1 MSANSEIILSGQTHS
16 GDSIPKTVTGDQF
29 KGDGFYSR
37 SDGVHTVQYN
47 VIDFV
52 GIIEMQ
58 ATLAVN
64 PAPEDW
70 FTISSTSHTS
80 TVVNSSE
87 SNGSFIKNFIGN
99 YIWVRARV
107 RSWTAGTVS
116 SILLNH

>member
-1 MSANSEIILSGQTHS
+1 MSANSEIILSGQTHA
-16 GDSIPKTVTGDQF
+16 GDSAEQTVTGLHF

-52 GIIEMQ
+52 GVIEMQ
-58 ATLAVN
+58 ATLAIN
-64 PAPEDW
+64 PVEGDW
-70 FTISSTSHTS
+70 FTISTTNHTS
-80 TVVNSSE
+80 TVVNSNE
-87 SNGSFIKNFIGN
+87 SNGSFIKNFTGN
-99 YIWVRARV
+99 YVWVRARV